1 MNTFRFES
9 PWLLLL
15 LLPVLL
21 VWLLVRRRRR
31 PAVLYSSTVLM
42 AQLPRTFAQR
52 VRNLLPWVWLLG
64 LCLVVLALARP
75 QLGREQTRI
84 RAEGIAIEMCVDKS
98 GSMQAMDFELAGQQV
113 NRLAVVKDVFRSFV
127 AGEDDFVGRPDDMIG
142 LISFGGFATAVCP
155 LTLDHGALLEVLQT
169 VEIPAPILDDE
180 GRVLNRST
188 LQEESA
194 TAIGDALAL
203 AVARLKESTA
213 KSRVVV
219 LLSDGSNTAGVVS
232 PEEAAETAREFG
244 IRVYCIGIGSSGVA
258 PFPMQD
264 FAGRTV
270 LQPQLVEFDESNL
283 HRIAETT
290 DGKYFNARN
299 TEALR
304 DVYAEIDQL
313 EKTELDG
320 RLYTDYRETF
330 PWPLWAGVSCL
341 MLVTILQSTRMRGLP

>member
-1 MNTFRFES
+1 VITFRFES
-9 PWLLLL
+9 PWLLLSL
-15 LLPVLL
+15 IPVFA
-21 VWLLVRRRRR
+21 VWLFVRWRRR
-31 PAVLYSSTVLM
+31 PAVMYSSTILI

-52 VRNLLPWVWLLG
+52 VRSLLPWLWLLG
-64 LCLVVLALARP
+64 LCLVVVALARP
-75 QLGREQTRI
+75 QLGREETRI
-84 RAEGIAIEMCVDKS
+84 RAEGIAIEMCVDRS
-98 GSMQAMDFELAGQQV
+98 GSMQAMDFELAGEQV

-127 AGEDDFVGRPDDMIG
+127 AGEDSFAGRSDDLMG

-155 LTLDHGALLEVLQT
+155 LTLDHGALLEVLRT
-169 VEIPAPILDDE
+169 VQIPAPIEDE
-180 GRVLNRST
+180 DGRILNRST
-188 LQEESA
+188 LREESA

-219 LLSDGSNTAGVVS
+219 LLSDGSNTAGVVT

-258 PFPMQD
+258 PFPVQD

-283 HRIAETT
+283 KRIAETT
-290 DGKYFNARN
+290 DGRYFNARN

-313 EKTELDG
+313 EKTELEG

-330 PWPLWAGVSCL
+330 PWPLWTGVSCL
-341 MLVTILQSTRMRGLP
+341 LLVTVLQSTRMRGLP